1 MIRMDRIKLPIST
14 ADFERIREGKFYYID
29 KTRIISRIISDDADF
44 ILFTRPRRFGKTTL
58 QTMLRSFFD
67 IRKNSV
73 QLFSGLDIEKDEAA
87 VSGWMNKF
95 PVIYLSLKDIDGA
108 TFESA
113 LYRFREI
120 IIELFTANS
129 FILDTEISK
138 SDRNLFMKLMSTD
151 SSQDDIAGSLKFL
164 VRLLC
169 SHFGKQV
176 IVLIDEY
183 DVPLDKANNNGY
195 YPQMLLLLRSLF
207 TSVLK
212 DNPNVIKGI
221 LTGCLRVSK
230 ESIFTGLN
238 NLCIYSLTSPSYSDA
253 FGFTEKEVS
262 KLLSDSGL
270 ENKAKEIQNWYDGYR
285 IGKDHIY
292 ASWDVLSYVK
302 DHIANPDTPPKNYW
316 ANTSGNEI
324 IKKLINETNA
334 AISSEYTDLINGKTI
349 SRRINENLTY
359 SDLYNSEDNLWSL
372 LFETGYITLSGL
384 YNENGETLLS
394 LPNEE
399 MKRLFIASSDSW
411 FRESISKENL
421 SGLFHA
427 IWQDNP
433 EKLSEQ
439 LSDYLFRTIS
449 YNDYSEAYYHA
460 FLAGL
465 FSSSEYTVKSN
476 MESGNDRPDLLIM
489 DMKRMRLAVFEF
501 KIAKD
506 ISELEETTRNAIEQ
520 IKTNEYGEDLSYFK
534 KIHRYAIVFVKK
546 KAFATAI

>member
-1 MIRMDRIKLPIST
+1 MIRMNRIKLPIST

-67 IRKNSV
+67 IRKNSA

-87 VSGWMNKF
+87 VNGWMNKY

-221 LTGCLRVSK
+221 LTGCLRISK

-349 SRRINENLTY
+349 SRKINENLTY

-421 SGLFHA
+421 SDLFHA

-476 MESGNDRPDLLIM
+476 MESGNGRPDLLIM

-506 ISELEETTRNAIEQ
+506 ICELEETTQNAIEQ

-534 KIHRYAIVFVKK
+534 EVHRYAIVFVKK
-546 KAFATAI
+546 KAFAAAI

>member
-1 MIRMDRIKLPIST
+1 MNRIKLPIST

-67 IRKNSV
+67 IRKNSA

-87 VSGWMNKF
+87 VNGWMNKY

-221 LTGCLRVSK
+221 MTGCLRVSK

-262 KLLSDSGL
+262 KLLSDAGL
-270 ENKAKEIQNWYDGYR
+270 KNKAKEIQNWYDGYR

-421 SGLFHA
+421 SDLFHA

-433 EKLSEQ
+433 EKLSEL

-476 MESGNDRPDLLIM
+476 MESGNGRPDLLIM

-506 ISELEETTRNAIEQ
+506 ISELEETTQNAIEQ

-534 KIHRYAIVFVKK
+534 EVHRYAIVFVKK
-546 KAFATAI
+546 KAYATAI

>member
-67 IRKNSV
+67 IRKNSA

-87 VSGWMNKF
+87 VNGWMNKF

-138 SDRNLFMKLMSTD
+138 SDRNLFTKLMSTD

-164 VRLLC
+164 VRLFC

-221 LTGCLRVSK
+221 MTGCLRVSK

-334 AISSEYTDLINGKTI
+334 AISSEYTDLINGRK
-349 SRRINENLTY
+349 
-359 SDLYNSEDNLWSL
+359 DN
-372 LFETGYITLSGL
+372 FQK
-384 YNENGETLLS
+384 N
-394 LPNEE
+394 
-399 MKRLFIASSDSW
+399 
-411 FRESISKENL
+411 
-421 SGLFHA
+421 
-427 IWQDNP
+427 Q
-433 EKLSEQ
+433 
-439 LSDYLFRTIS
+439 
-449 YNDYSEAYYHA
+449 
-460 FLAGL
+460 
-465 FSSSEYTVKSN
+465 
-476 MESGNDRPDLLIM
+476 
-489 DMKRMRLAVFEF
+489 
-501 KIAKD
+501 
-506 ISELEETTRNAIEQ
+506 
-520 IKTNEYGEDLSYFK
+520 
-534 KIHRYAIVFVKK
+534 
-546 KAFATAI
+546 

>member
-1 MIRMDRIKLPIST
+1 MIRMNRIKLPIST

-67 IRKNSV
+67 IRKNSA

-87 VSGWMNKF
+87 VNGWMNKY

-221 LTGCLRVSK
+221 MTGCLRVSK

-349 SRRINENLTY
+349 SRKINENLTY

-421 SGLFHA
+421 SDLFHA

-476 MESGNDRPDLLIM
+476 MESGNGRPDLLIM

-506 ISELEETTRNAIEQ
+506 ICELEETTQNAIEQ

-534 KIHRYAIVFVKK
+534 EVHRYAIVFVKK
-546 KAFATAI
+546 KAFAAAI

>member
-1 MIRMDRIKLPIST
+1 MDRIKLPIST

-67 IRKNSV
+67 IRKNSA

-87 VSGWMNKF
+87 VNGWMNKY

-221 LTGCLRVSK
+221 LTGCLRISK

-421 SGLFHA
+421 SDLFHA

-476 MESGNDRPDLLIM
+476 MESGNGRPDLLIM

-506 ISELEETTRNAIEQ
+506 ISELEETTQNAIEQ

-534 KIHRYAIVFVKK
+534 EVHRYAIVFVKK

>member
-1 MIRMDRIKLPIST
+1 MNRIKLPIST

-67 IRKNSV
+67 IRKKSV

-87 VSGWMNKF
+87 VSVWMNKF

-221 LTGCLRVSK
+221 MTGCLRVSK

-262 KLLSDSGL
+262 KLLSDAGL
-270 ENKAKEIQNWYDGYR
+270 KNKAKEIQNWYDGYR

-349 SRRINENLTY
+349 SRKINENLTY

-421 SGLFHA
+421 SDLFHA

-433 EKLSEQ
+433 EKLSEL

-476 MESGNDRPDLLIM
+476 MESGNGRPDLLIM

-506 ISELEETTRNAIEQ
+506 ICELEETTRNAIEQ

-534 KIHRYAIVFVKK
+534 EIHRYAIVFVKK

>member
-67 IRKNSV
+67 IRKNSA

-87 VSGWMNKF
+87 VNGWMNKF

-221 LTGCLRVSK
+221 MTGCLRVSK

-262 KLLSDSGL
+262 KLLSDAGL
-270 ENKAKEIQNWYDGYR
+270 KDKAKEIQNWYDGYR

-349 SRRINENLTY
+349 SRKINENLTY

-421 SGLFHA
+421 SDLFHA

-433 EKLSEQ
+433 EKLSEL

-476 MESGNDRPDLLIM
+476 MESGNGRPDLLIM

-534 KIHRYAIVFVKK
+534 EIHRYAIVFVKK
-546 KAFATAI
+546 KAFAAAI

>member
-67 IRKNSV
+67 IRKNSA

-87 VSGWMNKF
+87 VNGWMNKY

-221 LTGCLRVSK
+221 MTGCLRVSK

-421 SGLFHA
+421 SDLFHA

-433 EKLSEQ
+433 EKLSEL

-476 MESGNDRPDLLIM
+476 MESGNGRPDLLIM

-506 ISELEETTRNAIEQ
+506 ISELEETTQNAIAQ

-534 KIHRYAIVFVKK
+534 EIHRYAIVFVKK

>member
-1 MIRMDRIKLPIST
+1 MIRMNRIKLPIST

-67 IRKNSV
+67 IRKKSV

-87 VSGWMNKF
+87 VNGWMNKF

-138 SDRNLFMKLMSTD
+138 SDRNLFTKLMSTD

-221 LTGCLRVSK
+221 MTGCLRVSK

-262 KLLSDSGL
+262 KLLSDAGL
-270 ENKAKEIQNWYDGYR
+270 KDKAKEIQNWYDGYR

-349 SRRINENLTY
+349 SRKINENLTY

-421 SGLFHA
+421 SDLFHA

-476 MESGNDRPDLLIM
+476 MESGNGRPDLLIM

-534 KIHRYAIVFVKK
+534 EIHRYAIVFVKK

>member
-67 IRKNSV
+67 IRKNSA

-87 VSGWMNKF
+87 VNGWMNKF

-138 SDRNLFMKLMSTD
+138 SDRNLFTKLMSTD

-221 LTGCLRVSK
+221 MTGCLRVSK

-421 SGLFHA
+421 SDLFHA

-476 MESGNDRPDLLIM
+476 MESGNGRPDLIVM

-506 ISELEETTRNAIEQ
+506 ISELKEIYR
-520 IKTNEYGEDLSYFK
+520 
-534 KIHRYAIVFVKK
+534 
-546 KAFATAI
+546 

>member
-1 MIRMDRIKLPIST
+1 MIRMNRIKLPIST

-67 IRKNSV
+67 IRKNSA

-87 VSGWMNKF
+87 VNGWMNKY

-221 LTGCLRVSK
+221 MTGCLRVSK

-349 SRRINENLTY
+349 SRKINENLTY

-421 SGLFHA
+421 SDLFHA

-476 MESGNDRPDLLIM
+476 MESGNGRPDLLIM

-506 ISELEETTRNAIEQ
+506 ICELEETTQNAIEQ

-534 KIHRYAIVFVKK
+534 EVHRYAIVFVKK

>member
-1 MIRMDRIKLPIST
+1 MNRIKLPIST

-221 LTGCLRVSK
+221 MTGCLRVSK

-262 KLLSDSGL
+262 KLLSDAGL
-270 ENKAKEIQNWYDGYR
+270 KNKAKEIQNWYDGYR

-349 SRRINENLTY
+349 SRKINENLTY

-476 MESGNDRPDLLIM
+476 MESGNGRPDLLIM

-506 ISELEETTRNAIEQ
+506 INELEETTRNAIEQ

-534 KIHRYAIVFVKK
+534 EIHRYAIVFVKK

>member
-67 IRKNSV
+67 IRKNSA

-87 VSGWMNKF
+87 VNGWMNKY

-138 SDRNLFMKLMSTD
+138 SDKNLFTKLMSTD

-221 LTGCLRVSK
+221 MTGCLRVSK

-270 ENKAKEIQNWYDGYR
+270 ENKAKEIQKWYDGYR
-285 IGKDHIY
+285 IGNDHIY

-349 SRRINENLTY
+349 SRKINENLTY

-421 SGLFHA
+421 SDLFHA

-476 MESGNDRPDLLIM
+476 MESGNGRPDLLIM

-534 KIHRYAIVFVKK
+534 EIHRYAIVFVKK
-546 KAFATAI
+546 KAYATAI

>member
-67 IRKNSV
+67 IRKNSA

-87 VSGWMNKF
+87 VNGWMNKF

-221 LTGCLRVSK
+221 MTGCLRVSK

-349 SRRINENLTY
+349 SRKINENLTY

-476 MESGNDRPDLLIM
+476 MESGNGRPDLLIM

-534 KIHRYAIVFVKK
+534 EIHRYAIVFVKK
-546 KAFATAI
+546 KAFAAAI

>member
-67 IRKNSV
+67 IRKNSA

-87 VSGWMNKF
+87 VNGWMNKY

-138 SDRNLFMKLMSTD
+138 SDKNLFTKLMSTD

-195 YPQMLLLLRSLF
+195 YTQMLLLLRSLF

-221 LTGCLRVSK
+221 MTGCLRVSK

-270 ENKAKEIQNWYDGYR
+270 KDKAKEIQNWYDGYR

-349 SRRINENLTY
+349 SRKINENLTY

-421 SGLFHA
+421 SDLFHA

-433 EKLSEQ
+433 EKLSEL

-476 MESGNDRPDLLIM
+476 MESGNGRPDLLIM

-506 ISELEETTRNAIEQ
+506 ISELEETTQNAIAQ

-534 KIHRYAIVFVKK
+534 EVHRYAIVFVKK

>member
-1 MIRMDRIKLPIST
+1 MIRMNRIKLPIST

-67 IRKNSV
+67 IRKNSA

-87 VSGWMNKF
+87 VNGWMNKY

-138 SDRNLFMKLMSTD
+138 SDKNLFTKLMSTD

-221 LTGCLRVSK
+221 MTGCLRVSK

-270 ENKAKEIQNWYDGYR
+270 ENKAKEIQKWYDGYR
-285 IGKDHIY
+285 IGNDHIY

-349 SRRINENLTY
+349 SRKINENLTY

-421 SGLFHA
+421 SDLFHA

-476 MESGNDRPDLLIM
+476 MESGNGRPDLLIM

-534 KIHRYAIVFVKK
+534 EIHRYAIVFVKK

>member
-67 IRKNSV
+67 IRKNSA

-87 VSGWMNKF
+87 VNGWMNKF

-221 LTGCLRVSK
+221 MTGCLRVSK

-262 KLLSDSGL
+262 KLLSDAGL
-270 ENKAKEIQNWYDGYR
+270 KNKAKEIQNWYDGYR

-421 SGLFHA
+421 SGLFLA

-433 EKLSEQ
+433 EKLSEL

-476 MESGNDRPDLLIM
+476 MESGNGRPDLLIM
-489 DMKRMRLAVFEF
+489 DMKRMRLVVFEF

-534 KIHRYAIVFVKK
+534 EIHRYAIVFVKK

>member
-1 MIRMDRIKLPIST
+1 MDRIKLPIST

-58 QTMLRSFFD
+58 QTMLRYFFD
-67 IRKNSV
+67 IRKNSA
-73 QLFSGLDIEKDEAA
+73 QLFSGLDIEKDEAT
-87 VSGWMNKF
+87 VSGWMNKY

-221 LTGCLRVSK
+221 MTGCLRVSK

-262 KLLSDSGL
+262 KLLSDAGL
-270 ENKAKEIQNWYDGYR
+270 ENKANEIQNWYDGYR

-476 MESGNDRPDLLIM
+476 MESGNGRPDLIVM

-506 ISELEETTRNAIEQ
+506 ISELEETTQNAIEQ

-534 KIHRYAIVFVKK
+534 EVHRYAIVFVKK
-546 KAFATAI
+546 KAYATAI

>member
-1 MIRMDRIKLPIST
+1 MNRIKLPIST

-67 IRKNSV
+67 IRKNSA

-87 VSGWMNKF
+87 VNGWMNKY

-221 LTGCLRVSK
+221 MTGCLRVSK

-262 KLLSDSGL
+262 KLLSDAGL
-270 ENKAKEIQNWYDGYR
+270 KNKAKEIQNWYDGYR

-372 LFETGYITLSGL
+372 LFETGYITLNGL

-476 MESGNDRPDLLIM
+476 MESGNGRPDLLIM

-534 KIHRYAIVFVKK
+534 EIHRYAIVFVKK

>member
-67 IRKNSV
+67 IRKNSA

-87 VSGWMNKF
+87 VNGWMNKF

-221 LTGCLRVSK
+221 MTGCLRVSK

-270 ENKAKEIQNWYDGYR
+270 KDKAKEIQNWYDGYR

-349 SRRINENLTY
+349 SRKINENLTY

-421 SGLFHA
+421 SDLFHA

-476 MESGNDRPDLLIM
+476 MESGNGRPDLLIM

-534 KIHRYAIVFVKK
+534 EIHRYAIVFVKK
-546 KAFATAI
+546 KAFAAAI

>member
-67 IRKNSV
+67 IRKNSA

-87 VSGWMNKF
+87 VSVWMNKF

-138 SDRNLFMKLMSTD
+138 SDRNLFTKLMSTD

-221 LTGCLRVSK
+221 MTGCLRVSK

-270 ENKAKEIQNWYDGYR
+270 KNKAKEIQNWYDGYR

-349 SRRINENLTY
+349 SRKINENLTY

-433 EKLSEQ
+433 EKLSEL

-476 MESGNDRPDLLIM
+476 MESGNGRPDLLIM

-506 ISELEETTRNAIEQ
+506 ISELEETTQNAIEQ

-534 KIHRYAIVFVKK
+534 EVHRYAIVFVKK

>member
-67 IRKNSV
+67 IRKNSA

-87 VSGWMNKF
+87 VNGWMNKF

-138 SDRNLFMKLMSTD
+138 SDRNLFTKLMSTD

-221 LTGCLRVSK
+221 MTGCLRVSK

-421 SGLFHA
+421 SDLFHA

-476 MESGNDRPDLLIM
+476 MESGNGRPDLLIM

-506 ISELEETTRNAIEQ
+506 ISELEETTQNAIEQ

-534 KIHRYAIVFVKK
+534 EIHRYAIVFVKK
-546 KAFATAI
+546 KAFAAAI

>member
-1 MIRMDRIKLPIST
+1 MNRIKLPIST

-67 IRKNSV
+67 IRKNSA

-87 VSGWMNKF
+87 VNGWMNKY

-183 DVPLDKANNNGY
+183 DVPLDKANNNEY

-262 KLLSDSGL
+262 KLLSDAGL
-270 ENKAKEIQNWYDGYR
+270 KNKAKEIQNWYDGYR

-421 SGLFHA
+421 SDLFHA

-476 MESGNDRPDLLIM
+476 MESGNGRPDLLIM

-534 KIHRYAIVFVKK
+534 EIHRYAIVFVKK

>member
-1 MIRMDRIKLPIST
+1 MNRIKLPIST

-67 IRKNSV
+67 IRKNSA

-87 VSGWMNKF
+87 VNGWMNKY

-292 ASWDVLSYVK
+292 AAWDVLSYVK

-476 MESGNDRPDLLIM
+476 MESGNGRPDLLIM
-489 DMKRMRLAVFEF
+489 DMKRMRLAVFKF

-534 KIHRYAIVFVKK
+534 EVHRYAIVFVKK
-546 KAFATAI
+546 KAFAAAI

>member
-67 IRKNSV
+67 IRKNSA

-87 VSGWMNKF
+87 VNGWMNKY

-183 DVPLDKANNNGY
+183 DVPLDKANNNEY

-262 KLLSDSGL
+262 KLLSDAGL
-270 ENKAKEIQNWYDGYR
+270 KNKAKEIQNWYDGYR

-421 SGLFHA
+421 SDLFHA

-433 EKLSEQ
+433 EKLSEL

-476 MESGNDRPDLLIM
+476 MESGNGRPDLLIM

-506 ISELEETTRNAIEQ
+506 ISELEETTQNAIAQ

-534 KIHRYAIVFVKK
+534 EVHRYAIVFVKK
-546 KAFATAI
+546 KAFAAAI

>member
-1 MIRMDRIKLPIST
+1 MDRIKLPIST

-67 IRKNSV
+67 IRKNSI

-87 VSGWMNKF
+87 VSVWMNKF

-138 SDRNLFMKLMSTD
+138 SDRNLFTKLMSTD

-221 LTGCLRVSK
+221 MTGCLRVSK

-270 ENKAKEIQNWYDGYR
+270 KDKAKEIQNWYDGYR

-349 SRRINENLTY
+349 SRKINENLTY

-421 SGLFHA
+421 SDLFHA

-476 MESGNDRPDLLIM
+476 MESGNGRPDLLIM

-534 KIHRYAIVFVKK
+534 EIHRYAIVFVKK
-546 KAFATAI
+546 KAFVAAI

>member
-1 MIRMDRIKLPIST
+1 MDRIKLPIST

-67 IRKNSV
+67 IRKNSA

-87 VSGWMNKF
+87 VNGWMNKY

-221 LTGCLRVSK
+221 MTGCLRVSK

-262 KLLSDSGL
+262 KLLSDAGL
-270 ENKAKEIQNWYDGYR
+270 KNKAKEIQNWYDGYR

-349 SRRINENLTY
+349 SRKINENLTY

-433 EKLSEQ
+433 EKLSEL

-476 MESGNDRPDLLIM
+476 MESGNGRPDLLIM

-534 KIHRYAIVFVKK
+534 EIHRYAIVFVKK

>member
-1 MIRMDRIKLPIST
+1 MDRIKLPIST

-67 IRKNSV
+67 IRKKSV

-87 VSGWMNKF
+87 VSVWMNKF

-221 LTGCLRVSK
+221 MTGCLRVSK

-262 KLLSDSGL
+262 KLLSDAGL
-270 ENKAKEIQNWYDGYR
+270 KNKAKEIQNWYDGYR

-349 SRRINENLTY
+349 SRKINENLTY

-421 SGLFHA
+421 SDLFHA

-433 EKLSEQ
+433 EKLSEL

-476 MESGNDRPDLLIM
+476 MESGNGRPDLLIM

-506 ISELEETTRNAIEQ
+506 ICELEETTRNAIEQ

-534 KIHRYAIVFVKK
+534 EIHRYAIVFVKK

>member
-67 IRKNSV
+67 IRKNSA

-87 VSGWMNKF
+87 VSGWMNKY

-169 SHFGKQV
+169 YHFGKQV

-221 LTGCLRVSK
+221 MTGCLRVSK

-262 KLLSDSGL
+262 KLLSDAGL
-270 ENKAKEIQNWYDGYR
+270 KDKAKEIQNWYDGYR

-421 SGLFHA
+421 SGLFHE

-433 EKLSEQ
+433 EKLSEL

-476 MESGNDRPDLLIM
+476 MESGNGRPDLIVM

-506 ISELEETTRNAIEQ
+506 ISELEETTQNAIEQ

-534 KIHRYAIVFVKK
+534 EVHRYAIVFVKK
-546 KAFATAI
+546 KAYATAI

>member
-67 IRKNSV
+67 IRKNSA

-87 VSGWMNKF
+87 VNGWMNKY

-221 LTGCLRVSK
+221 MTGCLRVSK

-262 KLLSDSGL
+262 KLLSDAGL
-270 ENKAKEIQNWYDGYR
+270 KNKAKEIQNWYDGYR

-421 SGLFHA
+421 SDLFHA

-433 EKLSEQ
+433 EKLSEL

-476 MESGNDRPDLLIM
+476 MESGNGRPDLLIM

-506 ISELEETTRNAIEQ
+506 ISELEETTQNAIAQ

-534 KIHRYAIVFVKK
+534 EIHRYAIVFVKK

>member
-1 MIRMDRIKLPIST
+1 MDRIKLPIST

-44 ILFTRPRRFGKTTL
+44 TLFTRPRRFGKTTL

-67 IRKNSV
+67 IRKNSA

-87 VSGWMNKF
+87 VNGWMNKY

-221 LTGCLRVSK
+221 MTGCLRVSK

-285 IGKDHIY
+285 IGNDHIY

-476 MESGNDRPDLLIM
+476 MESGNGRPDLLIM

-506 ISELEETTRNAIEQ
+506 ISELKEIYR
-520 IKTNEYGEDLSYFK
+520 
-534 KIHRYAIVFVKK
+534 
-546 KAFATAI
+546 

>member
-67 IRKNSV
+67 IRKNSA

-87 VSGWMNKF
+87 VNGWMNKY

-221 LTGCLRVSK
+221 MTGCLRVSK

-421 SGLFHA
+421 SDLFHA

-476 MESGNDRPDLLIM
+476 MESGNGRPDLLIM

-506 ISELEETTRNAIEQ
+506 ISELNETMQTAREQ
-520 IKTNEYGEDLSYFK
+520 IRTNGYGEDFSPFRE
-534 KIHRYAIVFVKK
+534 IHRYAIVFVKK
-546 KAFATAI
+546 KAFTTAI

>member
-67 IRKNSV
+67 IRKNSA

-87 VSGWMNKF
+87 VNGWMNKY

-221 LTGCLRVSK
+221 MTGCLRVSK

-285 IGKDHIY
+285 IGNDHIY

-349 SRRINENLTY
+349 SRKINENLTY

-421 SGLFHA
+421 SDLFHA

-476 MESGNDRPDLLIM
+476 MESGNGRPDLLIM

-534 KIHRYAIVFVKK
+534 EIHRYAIVFVKK

>member
-1 MIRMDRIKLPIST
+1 MNRIKLPIST

-129 FILDTEISK
+129 FILDTEISQ

-221 LTGCLRVSK
+221 MTGCLRVSK

-262 KLLSDSGL
+262 KLLSDAGL
-270 ENKAKEIQNWYDGYR
+270 KDKAKEIQNWYDGYR

-476 MESGNDRPDLLIM
+476 MESGNGRPDLLIM

-534 KIHRYAIVFVKK
+534 EVHRYAIVFVKK
-546 KAFATAI
+546 KAFAAAI

>member
-67 IRKNSV
+67 IRKNSA

-87 VSGWMNKF
+87 VNGWMNKY

-138 SDRNLFMKLMSTD
+138 SDKNLFTKLMSTD

-195 YPQMLLLLRSLF
+195 YTQMLLLLRSLF

-221 LTGCLRVSK
+221 MTGCLRVSK

-270 ENKAKEIQNWYDGYR
+270 KDKAKEIQNWYDGYR

-349 SRRINENLTY
+349 SRKINENLTY

-421 SGLFHA
+421 SDLFHA

-433 EKLSEQ
+433 EKLSEL

-476 MESGNDRPDLLIM
+476 MESGNGRPDLLIM

-534 KIHRYAIVFVKK
+534 EIHRYAIVFVKK

>member
-1 MIRMDRIKLPIST
+1 MNRIKLPIST

-221 LTGCLRVSK
+221 MTGCLRVSK

-262 KLLSDSGL
+262 KLLSDAGL
-270 ENKAKEIQNWYDGYR
+270 KNKAKEIQNWYDGYR

-349 SRRINENLTY
+349 SRKINENLTY

-421 SGLFHA
+421 SGLFLA

-433 EKLSEQ
+433 EKLSEL

-476 MESGNDRPDLLIM
+476 MESGNGRPDLLIM

-534 KIHRYAIVFVKK
+534 EIHRYAIVFVKK